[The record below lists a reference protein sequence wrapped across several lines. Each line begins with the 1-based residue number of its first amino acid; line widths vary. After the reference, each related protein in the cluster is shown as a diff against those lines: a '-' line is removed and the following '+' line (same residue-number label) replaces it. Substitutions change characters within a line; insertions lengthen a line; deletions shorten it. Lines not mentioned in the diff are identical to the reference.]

1 MLTFSPGVFP
11 EGWPR
16 SRPLPRQ
23 TLLLLQLGRKCP
35 PPGTSLP
42 RSYLLLKLKGEIF
55 ALANICVCI
64 VLQTSGS
71 LICFHR
77 PENDLIAFLNEMENN
92 KLRSLVLWGQ
102 CPYNKLKPFNS
113 MGKCRS
119 PSKKPILSTFER
131 IFFVNSHGTH
141 REHIHIFAFYLFLH
155 YFPIL
160 NYILKNVKLFEKF
173 SFDTIKELLVKK
185 GLTCCSQ

>member
-23 TLLLLQLGRKCP
+23 TWLLLQLGRKCP

-131 IFFVNSHGTH
+131 IFFCQFVRYTQRTHTHLCFLPVLALFSHT
-141 REHIHIFAFYLFLH
+141 ELY
-155 YFPIL
+155 
-160 NYILKNVKLFEKF
+160 FEKCKTFWKVQFWYYKRTF
-173 SFDTIKELLVKK
+173 SKKRFDLL
-185 GLTCCSQ
+185 